1 MKSKSHLP
9 LRVNNSSTKIKYLSN
24 LYIDLLIP
32 LFRDQNKI
40 LQELNL
46 LVRNFLNMPLFLIQN
61 LIFSIQFSK
70 VFPRPP
76 SNPEHSFQNL
86 YQLIFQ
92 FFHIFLHKKMISN
105 YQSYQEKYFVN

>member
-61 LIFSIQFSK
+61 LIFS
-70 VFPRPP
+70 
-76 SNPEHSFQNL
+76 FQNL